1 MYQDK
6 KYLIAILL
14 VQYNIRKRG
23 QQKMSLK
30 LWGAI
35 KPRYLSTTA
44 PRRRGE
50 EGRAGGIYSASTA
63 TVNSVEARKAMS
75 QDFAMSHQSKEKHSQ
90 TLICNSSCS
99 IHSKPFWILSME
111 LTCSSIHY
119 STISIID
126 NQNLKL
132 LNDVTC
138 IVPIF

>member
-6 KYLIAILL
+6 KYLMAILL

-50 EGRAGGIYSASTA
+50 VGREGGIYSASTA

-75 QDFAMSHQSKEKHSQ
+75 QDFAMSQQ
-90 TLICNSSCS
+90 
-99 IHSKPFWILSME
+99 
-111 LTCSSIHY
+111 
-119 STISIID
+119 
-126 NQNLKL
+126 
-132 LNDVTC
+132 
-138 IVPIF
+138 